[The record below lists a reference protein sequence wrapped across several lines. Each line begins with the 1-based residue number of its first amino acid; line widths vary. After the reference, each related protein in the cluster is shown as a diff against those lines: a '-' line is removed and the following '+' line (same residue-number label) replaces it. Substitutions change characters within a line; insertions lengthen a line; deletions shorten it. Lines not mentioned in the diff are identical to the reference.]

1 MANQCLKLKP
11 KDSSSSSGSLKL
23 ISDQI
28 VEKDLYRQSITK
40 DLFDELI
47 D

>member
-1 MANQCLKLKP
+1 MTSQYLKLKP

-23 ISDQI
+23 ISDQL
-28 VEKDLYRQSITK
+28 VEKDLCRHSIRK